1 MTTIKILM
9 EDVHTGK
16 KLTKEVPA
24 VKVSKTLWKSK
35 RRGIGVQLIDT
46 MTGRCVRTFKDEQ
59 TYLELLPDTMWRYVE
74 WLKTHQAEYTQSA
87 KDFETLVATES
98 MNDEA

>member
-1 MTTIKILM
+1 MTEIKILM
-9 EDVHTGK
+9 EDVNTGK
-16 KLTKEVPA
+16 KLTKEVQG
-24 VKVSKTLWKSK
+24 VKVSKTLWKAK
-35 RRGIGVQLIDT
+35 RRGLGIQLIDT

-59 TYLELLPDTMWRYVE
+59 TYLELLPETMWRYVE
-74 WLKTHQAEYTQSA
+74 WLKTHQAEYAQSA